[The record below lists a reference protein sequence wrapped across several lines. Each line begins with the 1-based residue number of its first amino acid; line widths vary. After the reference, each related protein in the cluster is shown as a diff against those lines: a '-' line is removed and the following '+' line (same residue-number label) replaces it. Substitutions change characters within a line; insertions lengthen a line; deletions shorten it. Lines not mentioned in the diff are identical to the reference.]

1 LDAALAS
8 VLLGLCRIDPTA
20 VLLQLLALH
29 GAAPR
34 DGRRQRELGA
44 RLKELRAD
52 MPQAHD
58 AAEALAGCCQQLA
71 VAQGAAT
78 REVASLNALHE
89 RVALDELHM
98 PAAPHA
104 TAPLQRI
111 ECRREMAASD
121 KLRTSRLLACVDQSG
136 EVHPLLLKA
145 RPAAEFNP
153 FKEAVAAQALC
164 QAAALVTGPKGL
176 GPASS
181 PQQIASHVLPLAP
194 AARGD
199 GGFVAAAL
207 VHYRSAAFN
216 LEAWLAREHSAA
228 HAAGIDAVTPPV
240 ASHMFSDA
248 QAPADH
254 MNVVCMHLHMHMHMN
269 MHILSD
275 DARVIR
281 RVGTANAIGHLRT
294 SLSLP
299 LSLHCACT
307 APALRLHC
315 ACTAPALRL
324 HCACTAPAL
333 RLHCA
338 CTA

>member
-1 LDAALAS
+1 MPEAFNFTAPRRPSPPLKTPHRAQIASRVGGEATTDDAGALDAALAS

-20 VLLQLLALH
+20 VLLQLLALR

-44 RLKELRAD
+44 RLEELRAE
-52 MPQAHD
+52 MPQALD
-58 AAEALAGCCQQLA
+58 AAEALTGCCQQLA
-71 VAQGAAT
+71 VAQGEAT
-78 REVASLNALHE
+78 LEVAALNTLHE
-89 RVALDELHM
+89 RVALDELRV

-104 TAPLQRI
+104 TVPLQRI
-111 ECRREMAASD
+111 EYRRKIDASD
-121 KLRTSRLLACVDQSG
+121 KLRTSRLLACVDQGG
-136 EVHPLLLKA
+136 EIHTLLLKA

-153 FKEAVAAQALC
+153 LKEAVAAQALR

-194 AARGD
+194 AALGD

-240 ASHMFSDA
+240 ASRMFSDA
-248 QAPADH
+248 QAPADYAH
-254 MNVVCMHLHMHMHMN
+254 
-269 MHILSD
+269 
-275 DARVIR
+275 AF
-281 RVGTANAIGHLRT
+281 A
-294 SLSLP
+294 
-299 LSLHCACT
+299 
-307 APALRLHC
+307 
-315 ACTAPALRL
+315 
-324 HCACTAPAL
+324 
-333 RLHCA
+333 
-338 CTA
+338 